1 MHVTLRQLRV
11 LLAVAE
17 TGSFSA
23 AARTVG
29 LSQPAVSQSIR
40 AVEQA
45 LGVPLLHRST
55 RRVVLTPAG
64 EQLVSPLRDAL
75 KALEDVLTQAQQA
88 GERLQRV
95 VRVAATPSLSGRLLP
110 RCLADVA
117 QQFPGVAVQL
127 KEQPQDA
134 ALESVRRGTV
144 DFALAVGDSEPGEL
158 QRTSLLM
165 DRFVLVCR
173 SDHPFSRRDRV
184 SIEHLGL
191 ERLIVLDA
199 ANGGRQG
206 LDRVLAAHGVSV
218 DVLQEVASAST
229 AFEMVKE
236 RLGVALL
243 PASCVPTF
251 SMKQLRCV
259 GLEPDVLRD
268 VSLFSR
274 RHEALSE
281 DARAVHDTI
290 LARAQGGTRG
300 VSRPLTLLVPFP
312 KRGPVDGYGRAFAK
326 LLAARVGKDVVV
338 TNTVGLGGAQGV
350 HAVTRSRADGYTIG
364 IAGNGATVFTPANG
378 RQPLFDVFQDLTFL
392 SGLVRVASVL
402 VVGAHIA
409 ARNFAQMRAL
419 ARLHPGRFVIG
430 AAGKGSSRMLA
441 EMLGRL
447 SDIPLTHKSYDGL
460 APALDDLAKGKLD
473 MVFGEPSGVLPLVQA
488 GKAFALVVTGDE
500 RCPLLKE
507 VPSAVEVGLPD
518 LATDGGYCLVAPPS
532 LPAGVLERLSGAVAE
547 VLQSDELNRIFASL
561 GVKPDFRSGPY
572 YENFIRGEQSRWQ
585 AFMERD

>member
-23 AARTVG
+23 AARAVG

-45 LGVPLLHRST
+45 LGVSLLQRST
-55 RRVVLTPAG
+55 RHVVLTQAG
-64 EQLVSPLRDAL
+64 EQLVAPLRDAL
-75 KALEDVLTQAQQA
+75 RALEDVLTKTQQA
-88 GERLQRV
+88 GERLKRV
-95 VRVAATPSLSGRLLP
+95 VQVAATPSLSGSLLP
-110 RCLADVA
+110 RCLADVS
-117 QQFPGVAVQL
+117 QQLPGIAVQL
-127 KEQPQDA
+127 KEQAQEA
-134 ALESVRRGTV
+134 ALESVRQGTV
-144 DFALAVGDSEPGEL
+144 DFALAVGDSGPCEL
-158 QRTSLLM
+158 QRTSLFK

-173 SDHPFSRRDRV
+173 GDHPFARRERV
-184 SIEHLGL
+184 SIGHLGL

-206 LDRVLAAHGVSV
+206 LDRVLLAHGVSV

-251 SMKQLRCV
+251 SMKQVRSV

-274 RHEALSE
+274 RHETLSA
-281 DARAVHDTI
+281 DARAVHDII

-300 VSRPLTLLVPFP
+300 VSRPLTVLVPFP
-312 KRGPVDGYGRAFAK
+312 KRGPVDSYGRAFAK
-326 LLAARVGKDVVV
+326 LLGARLGKEVVV

-364 IAGNGATVFTPANG
+364 IAGNGATLFTPANG

-402 VVGAHIA
+402 VVGAHTA
-409 ARNFAQMRAL
+409 ARDLAQMRAL

-430 AAGKGSSRMLA
+430 AAGTGSSRMLA
-441 EMLGRL
+441 EMLERQTG
-447 SDIPLTHKSYDGL
+447 IKLTHKSYDGL

-473 MVFGEPSGVLPLVQA
+473 MVFGEPVGVLALVRA
-488 GKAFALVVTGDE
+488 GKAFALLTTGDE
-500 RCPLLKE
+500 RCSLLSD

-532 LPAGVLERLSGAVAE
+532 LPASVLERLSGAIAE
-547 VLQSDELNRIFASL
+547 VLQSDELNQTFASL
-561 GVKPDFRSGPY
+561 GVRPDFRSGPY
-572 YENFIRGEQSRWQ
+572 YENFVRAEQSRWQ
-585 AFMERD
+585 AFLERD

>member
-23 AARTVG
+23 AARVVG

-45 LGVPLLHRST
+45 LGVSLLQRTT
-55 RRVVLTPAG
+55 RHVVLTQAG
-64 EQLVSPLRDAL
+64 EQLVLPLRDAL
-75 KALEDVLTQAQQA
+75 KTLEDVLTQAQQA
-88 GERLQRV
+88 GERLLHV

-117 QQFPGVAVQL
+117 RQFPGVAVQL
-127 KEQPQDA
+127 KEQAQDA
-134 ALESVRRGTV
+134 ALASVRRGTV
-144 DFALAVGDSEPGEL
+144 DFALAVGDFGPCEL
-158 QRTSLLM
+158 QRTSLLK

-173 SDHPFSRRDRV
+173 GDHPFARRDKV
-184 SIEHLGL
+184 SIGHLAL

-199 ANGGRQG
+199 ANGGRRG
-206 LDRVLAAHGVSV
+206 LDRVLVAHGVSV

-251 SMKQLRCV
+251 SMKQLRSV
-259 GLEPDVLRD
+259 SLEPDVLRD

-274 RHEALSE
+274 RHEDLSE
-281 DARAVHDTI
+281 DARAVHDII

-300 VSRPLTLLVPFP
+300 VPRPLTVLVPFP
-312 KRGPVDGYGRAFAK
+312 KRGPVDSYGRAFAK
-326 LLAARVGKDVVV
+326 LLAARLGKDVVV

-364 IAGNGATVFTPANG
+364 IAGNGATVFTPASG
-378 RQPLFDVFQDLTFL
+378 RQPLFDVFEDLTFL
-392 SGLVRVASVL
+392 SGLVRVAAVL
-402 VVGAHIA
+402 VVGAHTA
-409 ARNFAQMRAL
+409 ARDFAQLCAL
-419 ARLHPGRFVIG
+419 ARLHPKRFVVG
-430 AAGKGSSRMLA
+430 AAGTGSSRMLA
-441 EMLGRL
+441 ELLGRL
-447 SDIPLTHKSYDGL
+447 TGIELTHKSYDGL

-473 MVFGEPSGVLPLVQA
+473 MVFGEPAGVLPLVRA
-488 GKAFALVVTGDE
+488 GKAFALLTTGDE
-500 RCPLLKE
+500 RCSLLNE
-507 VPSAVEVGLPD
+507 VPSAAEAGLPD
-518 LATDGGYCLVAPPS
+518 LALTGNTAWWRRHHCR
-532 LPAGVLERLSGAVAE
+532 PASLSGCQA
-547 VLQSDELNRIFASL
+547 
-561 GVKPDFRSGPY
+561 RSRKFCSPT
-572 YENFIRGEQSRWQ
+572 N
-585 AFMERD
+585 